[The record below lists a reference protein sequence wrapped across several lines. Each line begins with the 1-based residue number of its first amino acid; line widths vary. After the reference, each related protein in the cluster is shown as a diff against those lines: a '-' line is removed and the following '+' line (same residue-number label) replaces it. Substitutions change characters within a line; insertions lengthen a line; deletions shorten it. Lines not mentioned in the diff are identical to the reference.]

1 MKFKHVL
8 ACLVIGAVFTASTV
22 SLHAANYTIQPGDT
36 LSDISSKTGMSVQ
49 EIMEANGIT
58 DANKIIAG
66 NSLTLTNLS
75 TSLTNNT
82 ISSLYELFDAEYYAS
97 ENPDVVAVYGTSK
110 KALYQHFVQYG
121 MIEGRSISPDFNVNA
136 YRCAY
141 PDLQNAFGD
150 DISKYYEHYFIFGQK
165 ENRTLVTTEA
175 CIASGIT
182 VYDFDGKVIAAPV
195 VTVASPDNN
204 SHSESNSDNSSDNN
218 SHSESSSDNS
228 SDNDSAGDLYWLTG
242 TWYCVETEINAD
254 GVMQSQGHFPYELY
268 QLTDNEDG
276 TFSYYGVV
284 GHGAW
289 IDGEFNPN
297 PFDLSAYTDMANELY
312 SEFAAELNASYSI
325 SEYCHAPYWQ
335 DTSVPLGIYD
345 EGCVHLHTIK
355 ITEDAVKHTFII
367 DEEVS
372 SLYNATAYVCSEC
385 NWYHVATASNTNH
398 IDNDND
404 YYCDIC
410 GIYYALHDFTDNDS
424 DDKCDLCG
432 AVYYHNIHQ
441 TVGE

>member
-22 SLHAANYTIQPGDT
+22 SLHASTYTIQPGDT

-49 EIMEANGIT
+49 EIMEANGIM

-66 NSLTLTNLS
+66 NSLTLTNLP

-150 DISKYYEHYFIFGQK
+150 DISKYYEHYFIFGQQ
-165 ENRTLVTTEA
+165 ENRTFVTTEA

-182 VYDFDGKVIAAPV
+182 VYDFDGKIIAAPV
-195 VTVASPDNN
+195 V
-204 SHSESNSDNSSDNN
+204 SESN
-218 SHSESSSDNS
+218 SDNS
-228 SDNDSAGDLYWLTG
+228 SDNDSAGDEYWRTG

-254 GVMQSQGHFPYELY
+254 GVMQSQGHFPHELY
-268 QLTDNEDG
+268 QLTDNGDG
-276 TFSYYGVV
+276 TFSYYGVM

-289 IDGEFNPN
+289 IDGEFNFH
-297 PFDLSAYTDMANELY
+297 PFDFSSYEGKELGIY
-312 SEFAAELNASYSI
+312 HEIDEKYDNI
-325 SEYCHAPYWQ
+325 EYCGVFW
-335 DTSVPLGIYD
+335 TGSSVPLGIYD
-345 EGCVHLHTIK
+345 EGCVHLWTLEITDAPKHNWVLDNDATEKYK
-355 ITEDAVKHTFII
+355 IDVYTCT
-367 DEEVS
+367 
-372 SLYNATAYVCSEC
+372 EC
-385 NWYHVATASNTNH
+385 NYSHYASLNH
-398 IDNDND
+398 AHLDKDNDGLCDICDTYTDAHGCTDENND
-404 YYCDIC
+404 NYCDIC
-410 GIYYALHDFTDNDS
+410 TRHLSHIDENGDS
-424 DDKCDLCG
+424 YCDICF
-432 AVYYHNIHQ
+432 ATI
-441 TVGE
+441 E